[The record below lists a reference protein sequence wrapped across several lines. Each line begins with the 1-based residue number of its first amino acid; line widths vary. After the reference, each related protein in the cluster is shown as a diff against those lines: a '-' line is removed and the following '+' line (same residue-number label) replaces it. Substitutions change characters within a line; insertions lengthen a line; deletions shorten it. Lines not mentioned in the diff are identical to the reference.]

1 MEVQQEKLS
10 KEARGL
16 RQRVEALGKVGSSR
30 GVPKLQTN
38 SKTTPQENAALK
50 KSLYELSARYNTMA
64 HKVLPFPIDS
74 MEALDLEST
83 TSAEPGKVGGTD
95 QTDMF
100 GTL

>member
-1 MEVQQEKLS
+1 MEVQQDKLS

-16 RQRVEALGKVGSSR
+16 RQRVEALEKEPPESERNAS
-30 GVPKLQTN
+30 
-38 SKTTPQENAALK
+38 QENAALK

-74 MEALDLEST
+74 MEAIDLEST
-83 TSAEPGKVGGTD
+83 TSAEPGKAAATD